1 MNYITEEMKQGPF
14 FDYCFDKNRL
24 KKWISKL
31 YDETIGT
38 EDVTIIK
45 FIESLKT
52 FGFNEATK
60 AGISIGIDDLKIPPQ
75 KRKLLKKVESGTQ
88 LANDGLQNK
97 TITPLENFQL
107 TIDLWHKTNETIK
120 NEVVTNFE
128 STDTLNPVYM
138 MAFSGARGNLSQV
151 TQLLGMRGFMSD
163 PEGQIIDF
171 PIRSNFRE
179 GLTLTEYI
187 ISCYGARKGLVDTA
201 LRTADAGYLTRRLV
215 DVAHTLV
222 ITVHDCNP
230 KNPTWLSAIKENN
243 KIIYSL
249 EDRLVGRVLADNI
262 SINYLDKEK
271 NKIVKEVWPY
281 FKKYKQLSHLDA
293 KLLGSCFKFV
303 RVRSPLSCIQRHS
316 LCQLC
321 YGWTLPHS
329 HLAPLGEAV
338 GIIAAQSIG
347 EPGTQLTMRTFH
359 TGGVFS
365 GALSDEILAPYSGI
379 IEYDRAV
386 IGAMFRLSNGKLG
399 FLIQEPVTIQIKPP
413 QNQSLIQPF
422 FEMDLPPN
430 SVLFL
435 KNSEKVQKNQLLL
448 ELPKE
453 KDDENETLLNEYSYY
468 SKTSG
473 LLKLEESHLKPSL
486 NLLPFKNYKNK
497 RLRGL
502 KNTLKKEQKDL
513 IQKQKLGFAYLP
525 MQEQNQKYNSV
536 KIYHGEICYATTL
549 TTLPKVGDIVNQ
561 NSLVALSEF
570 THITETTL
578 TNSIDY
584 NKFKAN
590 KILKHHANSFLNLK
604 LEKTIFNYKF
614 NNIRY
619 TLNSGYL
626 VSHKKKSKISVNIQS
641 LKQKSQNLAL
651 KIQLI
656 ANPFLTQTNGKI
668 LWSDKLLSLKEPS
681 DTSYSL
687 SKQSPNISTLVFWLS
702 EPIYL
707 NYFMTQKSKKIK
719 RKKFKNL
726 PNNFLLSK
734 QKFGLSNLLK
744 QEPKTINQLYWIKKE
759 EVFSW
764 HKTNQG
770 LFQPQIAKFDGIIK
784 YENKQIDL
792 DNKKS
797 RNAFN
802 VTRLKTG
809 WPYLISN
816 AYYQKDFH
824 QKIKLIG
831 DNLIHDIY
839 SESKNF
845 VCDYYSSKFIP
856 LNFNLNSLEKLAK
869 KENIFIKN
877 LKLETH
883 NVNLL
888 KKKNTCYL
896 VLFRST
902 HEFNFCSFQEQMK
915 KFQFNWIKN
924 DLFKSFKQYQYLEK
938 DHFSKTKFF
947 FLKNI
952 LTQLNRQSTLLTKPS
967 ELGNWVCRF
976 EQKFFFINAIL
987 LSQGSQATK
996 HKFFSRE
1003 KKISPKIL
1011 AHLNLSIRPNSFFSN
1026 THESFTL
1033 NNIFSQTYQSGLVA
1047 YINTDPFFST
1057 NLHSPNVIYL
1067 AKKNLII
1074 PSQSPILK
1082 NCFFSKF
1089 NGEIFNQSMEKYVDL
1104 SPEYNFQSQPTFK
1117 SSPGA
1122 LILTSGSSFS
1132 FKLKT
1137 ENRQYQI
1144 GNEIY
1149 RGVNLG
1155 GLKTSKRTGQII
1167 YLTKEMIKCQAID
1180 QFIMS
1185 TNSKF
1190 FCRNDQLILKNTR
1203 LYTDFYPRLQ
1213 MGDIVQ
1219 GIPKIE
1225 EFFEARRSKKGLPFE
1240 GNLHNRLKERFNF
1253 YYQYCGYPLP
1263 IADRRSITDIQTYII
1278 GSIFKL
1284 YSSQG
1289 INISDKHLEL
1299 IVRQMTSKVKVTE
1312 YFYGTN
1318 WFEIAVLQSQPIVN
1332 EYYSRYIIEKIYRS
1346 LIRAIPSVWKKTH
1359 LFRYVFHYEPI
1370 IFGITQAS
1378 LDSFGFISAAS
1389 FQETTKILTQ
1399 SSILQ
1404 KTDYLKGLKENVV
1417 LGHLIPAGTALQT
1430 TLKVGTSK
1438 PLFKRQQFKTK
1449 FSKLLINRCK
1459 LESQLKYQSGS
1470 YSCHYSYKKAYKYT
1484 NPILYLF
1491 LYVYCVY
1498 YDQPR
1503 VL

>member
-435 KNSEKVQKNQLLL
+435 KNSEKVQQNQLLL

-604 LEKTIFNYKF
+604 LEKTIF
-614 NNIRY
+614 
-619 TLNSGYL
+619 
-626 VSHKKKSKISVNIQS
+626 
-641 LKQKSQNLAL
+641 
-651 KIQLI
+651 
-656 ANPFLTQTNGKI
+656 
-668 LWSDKLLSLKEPS
+668 
-681 DTSYSL
+681 
-687 SKQSPNISTLVFWLS
+687 
-702 EPIYL
+702 
-707 NYFMTQKSKKIK
+707 
-719 RKKFKNL
+719 
-726 PNNFLLSK
+726 
-734 QKFGLSNLLK
+734 
-744 QEPKTINQLYWIKKE
+744 
-759 EVFSW
+759 
-764 HKTNQG
+764 
-770 LFQPQIAKFDGIIK
+770 
-784 YENKQIDL
+784 
-792 DNKKS
+792 
-797 RNAFN
+797 
-802 VTRLKTG
+802 
-809 WPYLISN
+809 
-816 AYYQKDFH
+816 
-824 QKIKLIG
+824 
-831 DNLIHDIY
+831 
-839 SESKNF
+839 
-845 VCDYYSSKFIP
+845 
-856 LNFNLNSLEKLAK
+856 
-869 KENIFIKN
+869 
-877 LKLETH
+877 
-883 NVNLL
+883 
-888 KKKNTCYL
+888 
-896 VLFRST
+896 
-902 HEFNFCSFQEQMK
+902 
-915 KFQFNWIKN
+915 
-924 DLFKSFKQYQYLEK
+924 
-938 DHFSKTKFF
+938 
-947 FLKNI
+947 
-952 LTQLNRQSTLLTKPS
+952 
-967 ELGNWVCRF
+967 
-976 EQKFFFINAIL
+976 
-987 LSQGSQATK
+987 
-996 HKFFSRE
+996 
-1003 KKISPKIL
+1003 
-1011 AHLNLSIRPNSFFSN
+1011 
-1026 THESFTL
+1026 
-1033 NNIFSQTYQSGLVA
+1033 
-1047 YINTDPFFST
+1047 
-1057 NLHSPNVIYL
+1057 
-1067 AKKNLII
+1067 
-1074 PSQSPILK
+1074 
-1082 NCFFSKF
+1082 
-1089 NGEIFNQSMEKYVDL
+1089 
-1104 SPEYNFQSQPTFK
+1104 
-1117 SSPGA
+1117 
-1122 LILTSGSSFS
+1122 
-1132 FKLKT
+1132 
-1137 ENRQYQI
+1137 NRQYQI